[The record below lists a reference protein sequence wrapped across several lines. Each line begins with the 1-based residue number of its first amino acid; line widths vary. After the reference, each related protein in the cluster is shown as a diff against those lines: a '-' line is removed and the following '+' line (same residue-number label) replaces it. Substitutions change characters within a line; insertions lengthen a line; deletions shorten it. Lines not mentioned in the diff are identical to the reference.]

1 MLFLSDMKKGILFLL
16 IFAGI
21 SSACMEIED
30 ISGPCEI
37 NIKMEDGTTR
47 FYVISQDI
55 RRNKKTGVFTYRDEN
70 GRLWSTSQDKDGN
83 FFSKSTENGTREVLS
98 ISCGDKVYFQK
109 EGE

>member
-1 MLFLSDMKKGILFLL
+1 MKNGILLLL

-21 SSACMEIED
+21 SSACMEIEE

-37 NIKMEDGTTR
+37 NVLMADGTTR
-47 FYVISQDI
+47 FYEITEDI

-70 GRLWSTSQDKDGN
+70 GRLWSTSRDEEGR
-83 FFSKSTENGTREVLS
+83 FFSKSEDNGNREVLS

-109 EGE
+109 EEEEGTGND